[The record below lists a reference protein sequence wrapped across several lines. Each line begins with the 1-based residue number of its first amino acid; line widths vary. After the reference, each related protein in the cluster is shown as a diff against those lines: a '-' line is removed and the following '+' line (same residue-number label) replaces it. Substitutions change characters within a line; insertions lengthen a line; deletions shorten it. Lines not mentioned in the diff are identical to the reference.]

1 MLSPI
6 VSVNFRFHPEGT
18 MGTLETTANANP
30 PAPARDLL
38 EAAKAGDPE
47 AFQEL
52 TRRAVPIIF
61 RRALEITSNHHDAED
76 VLQETLLKGFTHISQ
91 FRGDSQ
97 LSTWL
102 VRIGLNEAIMTLRKR
117 RHDVPLA
124 PEAGPSGKVEE
135 SPLAYQGEQS
145 QADSR
150 IVRTEVGGLLNKA
163 LRRLPARARQVLHL
177 RYLEG
182 YSIEET
188 AKRLNLSRGSVK
200 AYACRSRARLRREL
214 RRLLMPRRK
223 APEGAR

>member
-1 MLSPI
+1 
-6 VSVNFRFHPEGT
+6 
-18 MGTLETTANANP
+18 MGTLETAASANRLSPTAS
-30 PAPARDLL
+30 LL

-52 TRRAVPIIF
+52 TRSAAPIIF
-61 RRALEITSNHHDAED
+61 RRALKITSNHHDAED
-76 VLQETLLKGFTHISQ
+76 VLQETLLKGFTHISK

-124 PEAGPSGKVEE
+124 PEAGVTGKVEE
-135 SPLAYQGEQS
+135 SPAALQGEKS
-145 QADSR
+145 QTDSR

-200 AYACRSRARLRREL
+200 AYACRSRARLRKEL
-214 RRLLMPRRK
+214 RRLLAPRR
-223 APEGAR
+223 RVTNTLQSR

>member
-1 MLSPI
+1 M
-6 VSVNFRFHPEGT
+6 GT
-18 MGTLETTANANP
+18 METTASP
-30 PAPARDLL
+30 LSPAPDLL
-38 EAAKAGDPE
+38 AAAKAGDPE

-52 TRRAVPIIF
+52 TRHAAPIIF
-61 RRALEITSNHHDAED
+61 RRALEITANHHDAED
-76 VLQETLLKGFTHISQ
+76 VLQETLLKGFTHLSQ

-124 PEAGPSGKVEE
+124 PETTLTGKAEE
-135 SPLAYQGEQS
+135 LPAAYQSEKAQTES
-145 QADSR
+145 QIIR
-150 IVRTEVGGLLNKA
+150 KEVGGLLHKA

-182 YSIEET
+182 CSIEET
-188 AKRLNLSRGSVK
+188 AKRLDLSRGSVK

-214 RRLLMPRRK
+214 RRLLLPRRK
-223 APEGAR
+223 VTAGPRSR

>member
-1 MLSPI
+1 
-6 VSVNFRFHPEGT
+6 
-18 MGTLETTANANP
+18 
-30 PAPARDLL
+30 
-38 EAAKAGDPE
+38 
-47 AFQEL
+47 
-52 TRRAVPIIF
+52 
-61 RRALEITSNHHDAED
+61 
-76 VLQETLLKGFTHISQ
+76 VLQETLLKGFTHLSE

-117 RHDVPLA
+117 RRDVPLE
-124 PEAGPSGKVEE
+124 PEAGLPGKVEP
-135 SPLAYQGEQS
+135 SPVVYQAEKE

-150 IVRTEVGGLLNKA
+150 IVRTEAGGLLHKA

-188 AKRLNLSRGSVK
+188 AKRLDLSRSSVK
-200 AYACRSRARLRREL
+200 AYACRSRARLRKEL

-223 APEGAR
+223 ATPGPHSP

>member
-1 MLSPI
+1 
-6 VSVNFRFHPEGT
+6 
-18 MGTLETTANANP
+18 MGTLETTPNTLS
-30 PAPARDLL
+30 PARDLL
-38 EAAKAGDPE
+38 AAAKAGDPE

-52 TRRAVPIIF
+52 TRRAAPIIF

-76 VLQETLLKGFTHISQ
+76 VLQETLLKGFTHLSE

-117 RHDVPLA
+117 RRDVPLE
-124 PEAGPSGKVEE
+124 PETGLSGKVEE
-135 SPLAYQGEQS
+135 SPVVYQAEKA

-150 IVRTEVGGLLNKA
+150 IVRTEAGGLLHKA

-188 AKRLNLSRGSVK
+188 AKRLDLTRSSVK
-200 AYACRSRARLRREL
+200 AYACRSRARLRKEL

-223 APEGAR
+223 ATPGPHSP

>member
-1 MLSPI
+1 
-6 VSVNFRFHPEGT
+6 
-18 MGTLETTANANP
+18 MGAFDTTAKANP
-30 PAPARDLL
+30 PAPATSLL

-47 AFQEL
+47 AFQVL
-52 TRRAVPIIF
+52 TQRAAPIIF
-61 RRALEITSNHHDAED
+61 RRALKITSNHHDAED

-102 VRIGLNEAIMTLRKR
+102 VRIGMNEAIMIMRKR
-117 RHDVPLA
+117 RHDVPLV
-124 PEAGPSGKVEE
+124 PEAGASGKAEGPPAGLQTDK
-135 SPLAYQGEQS
+135 SGSDNA
-145 QADSR
+145 

-188 AKRLNLSRGSVK
+188 ATRLKLSRGSVK
-200 AYACRSRARLRREL
+200 AYACRSRARLRKEL
-214 RRLLMPRRK
+214 RRLLMPRRRTS
-223 APEGAR
+223 ESARPR

>member
-1 MLSPI
+1 
-6 VSVNFRFHPEGT
+6 
-18 MGTLETTANANP
+18 MGILETTVNASP
-30 PAPARDLL
+30 LCPARDLL
-38 EAAKAGDPE
+38 EAAKGGDPE

-52 TRRAVPIIF
+52 AQHAVPIIF

-76 VLQETLLKGFTHISQ
+76 VVQEALLKGFTHISQ

-102 VRIGLNEAIMTLRKR
+102 VRIGLNEAIMTMRKR
-117 RHDVPLA
+117 RRDVPLA
-124 PEAGPSGKVEE
+124 PETGPSGKFEE
-135 SPLAYQGEQS
+135 SPVAYQGEKS
-145 QADSR
+145 QTESR
-150 IVRTEVGGLLNKA
+150 IARTEAGGLLNKA

-223 APEGAR
+223 APEGVRAR